1 MAKAKVKVGLA
12 RNNLGGFGV
21 SGFGQAVGGGRGRGS
36 LTGRREGNG
45 VGESWLSCCCC
56 YC

>member
-56 YC
+56 